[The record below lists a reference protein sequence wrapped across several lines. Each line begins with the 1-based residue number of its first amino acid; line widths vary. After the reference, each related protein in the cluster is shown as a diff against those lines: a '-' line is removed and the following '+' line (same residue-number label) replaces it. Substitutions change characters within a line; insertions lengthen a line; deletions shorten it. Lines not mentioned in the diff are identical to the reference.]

1 MVKRRPAEYYSSS
14 EEEDEKTGG
23 QLGVDETEESGDDT
37 DREIQVAFE
46 QGLLPKDGL
55 VTVGRPAAA
64 KRPPINKKEALRAKL
79 AEIRQKIPW
88 SGTLDVAFDE
98 ELRLDTNTDD
108 FKRDSTMQ
116 VARFVSYDQALSAVR
131 KAIPLLEKEGI
142 PVFRPDDYFA
152 EMSKTDAHMQKASDY
167 GGECSRVR
175 QRLLDI
181 QKDKE
186 RSESAKRQ
194 RDERKFAAQTK
205 IAAVEQKQQTK
216 RKLMEA
222 VKQHRKG
229 MKSQLETMLDNAAE
243 FNDHGVDDG
252 EEFAGR
258 KGRKPAKMSRNA
270 RNKKFGYGGQKKRS
284 KRNDKESFN
293 NVFEGKRKPKAGGV
307 SKRRR

>member
-14 EEEDEKTGG
+14 EEEDEKAGG

-88 SGTLDVAFDE
+88 SGTLDVTFDE

-108 FKRDSTMQ
+108 FKRDSTM
-116 VARFVSYDQALSAVR
+116 QALSAVR

-152 EMSKTDAHMQKASDY
+152 EMSKTDAHMQKASAV
-167 GGECSRVR
+167 VR

-243 FNDHGVDDG
+243 FNDHGADDG

-293 NVFEGKRKPKAGGV
+293 NVFEGKRKPKASGV